1 MLDAGANFL
10 LSTFVLSDVAK
21 TLAPEYKQVPMAVT
35 SFGEMMQPNLSSI
48 VTARRRAPCA
58 SEGVGE
64 IHDAD

>member
-21 TLAPEYKQVPMAVT
+21 TLGPEYKQVPMAVA

-48 VTARRRAPCA
+48 AVDLGKLQAIVCTDGTGPA
-58 SEGVGE
+58 
-64 IHDAD
+64 